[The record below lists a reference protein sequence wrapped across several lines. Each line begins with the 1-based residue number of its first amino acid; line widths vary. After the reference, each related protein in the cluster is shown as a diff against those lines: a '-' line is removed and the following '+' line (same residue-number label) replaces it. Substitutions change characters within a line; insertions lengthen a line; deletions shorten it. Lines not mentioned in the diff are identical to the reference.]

1 MAIIAGLIDVS
12 AKASSAMAL
21 SIGIVVAASAGPAP
35 TNAGVVG
42 GQPSAAVTTPG
53 ASHAASP
60 DVAGQP
66 KWVTGRS

>member
-35 TNAGVVG
+35 TNAGVG
-42 GQPSAAVTTPG
+42 GQSSAAVTTPG